1 MWIYF
6 LCFLAGIG
14 LFYGL
19 PRAFRALG
27 IRKVTLAIGAE
38 FYSPQEESVKKLEK
52 EYENRKELDK

>member
-1 MWIYF
+1 MWIYL

-38 FYSPQEESVKKLEK
+38 FYPPQDDSVKKLEE
-52 EYENRKELDK
+52 EYEKPKELNK